1 MDYATV
7 KLIHQGAVT
16 LSVCGF
22 AARWLGVLAGA
33 RWARGRLARSAPH
46 GIDTVLLASAVALAW
61 TMALD
66 PRHVPWL
73 MAKIL
78 ALLVYI
84 GLGKLA
90 LRPASTRAT
99 CVAAGALALTTVGYI
114 VSVALT
120 KQVSG
125 FFGLG

>member
-1 MDYATV
+1 MDYATI
-7 KLIHQGAVT
+7 KLIHQCAVV
-16 LSVCGF
+16 LSISGF

-33 RWARGRLARSAPH
+33 AWVRGRVARSLPH
-46 GIDTVLLASAVALAW
+46 VVDTVLLTSAVALAW
-61 TMALD
+61 TIGLN
-66 PRHVPWL
+66 PLSVPWL
-73 MAKIL
+73 TAKIV

-90 LRPASTRAT
+90 LRPASSRAT
-99 CVAAGALALTTVGYI
+99 SIAAGTLALLTVAYI

-120 KQVSG
+120 KQATG

>member
-1 MDYATV
+1 MDYATI
-7 KLIHQGAVT
+7 KLIHQCAVV
-16 LSVCGF
+16 LSISGF

-33 RWARGRLARSAPH
+33 AWVRGRVARSLPH
-46 GIDTVLLASAVALAW
+46 VVDTVLLTSAVALAW
-61 TMALD
+61 TIGLN
-66 PRHVPWL
+66 PLSVPWL
-73 MAKIL
+73 TAKIV

-90 LRPASTRAT
+90 LRPASSRAT
-99 CVAAGALALTTVGYI
+99 CIAAGTLALLTVAYI

-120 KQVSG
+120 KQATG